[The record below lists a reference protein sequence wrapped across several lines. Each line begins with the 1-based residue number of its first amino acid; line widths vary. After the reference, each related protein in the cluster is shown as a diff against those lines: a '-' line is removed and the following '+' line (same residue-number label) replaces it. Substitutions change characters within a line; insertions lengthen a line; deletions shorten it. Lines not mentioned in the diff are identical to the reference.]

1 MYVFIGCQ
9 IIAIALTWEAAT
21 KRSGSNIET
30 SQLAVTWTDKEAV
43 YWVSIV
49 QQWLVLGGTESV
61 KVVLEKKE
69 QDLKPLLSF
78 PTQGDRVRSV
88 GQAGV
93 LLCILN
99 VGHLV
104 KERNMKMVTTTKI
117 HKYQR
122 HQMYQQFDLS
132 VWFPPSSWLAR
143 IRAQCRI
150 RPNRAGQQA
159 GRGTVKQTYG
169 WNPWADW
176 SIML

>member
-1 MYVFIGCQ
+1 M
-9 IIAIALTWEAAT
+9 
-21 KRSGSNIET
+21 
-30 SQLAVTWTDKEAV
+30 TWTDKEAV
-43 YWVSIV
+43 YWVSIA

-69 QDLKPLLSF
+69 QDLKPLLSL
-78 PTQGDRVRSV
+78 PTQGDWVRSV

-104 KERNMKMVTTTKI
+104 EERNMKMVTTTKI
-117 HKYQR
+117 RKYQR

-169 WNPWADW
+169 WNP
-176 SIML
+176 